1 MKEKNVMWRK
11 KRWDEL
17 TGIQKLAIALL
28 GTLQVA
34 LLVAALWDIR
44 RRPQDQINGSKRL
57 WTLAAFINFI
67 GPIAY
72 FTWGR
77 KSFER

>member
-1 MKEKNVMWRK
+1 MWQK

-17 TGIQKLAIALL
+17 TDLQKFAIALL
-28 GTLQVA
+28 GTLQVV

-44 RRPQDQINGSKRL
+44 RRPEDQINGTKQF
-57 WTLAAFINFI
+57 WTIAAFINLI

-77 KSFER
+77 KSFEG